1 MSERG
6 AVRLIYGLLT
16 NTFWADLAKQ
26 PQPHDVRLVF
36 PYGEKPARELWS
48 NSTFLSQVSPY
59 YRAMFASGAIE
70 TIPRRSKRRRLAS
83 PAPASANVDDS
94 SNDAPDWCD
103 SDDETDELTRE
114 AEAEVENSSSA
125 NEDLEMEYCEVPT
138 RQTAYSTF
146 RAVLLYMQ
154 TGYIDFAPLA
164 SSTAPRNSFATTT
177 RKEALARDKAKSL
190 RLPYAV
196 SPKSV
201 YRLAHLLQLP
211 ALQELALEN
220 LASALSVSGAASEL
234 FSPVSIA
241 YEEVRKVV
249 RAFVLKHLEAVC
261 ATDAWKEYKDRAAR
275 GEIEGGAMV
284 LAELFDGMVAAK
296 HAGTNKETTPQ

>member
-1 MSERG
+1 
-6 AVRLIYGLLT
+6 
-16 NTFWADLAKQ
+16 
-26 PQPHDVRLVF
+26 
-36 PYGEKPARELWS
+36 
-48 NSTFLSQVSPY
+48 
-59 YRAMFASGAIE
+59 MFASGAIE

-125 NEDLEMEYCEVPT
+125 NEDLEMEYCEVQT

-154 TGYIDFAPLA
+154 TGYIDFAPLS

-177 RKEALARDKAKSL
+177 RKDALARDKVKSP

-284 LAELFDGMVAAK
+284 LAELFDAMVAAK
-296 HAGTNKETTPQ
+296 HAETNKETTAQ